1 MSTPNSLIS
10 CFVHTILR
18 DSQNV
23 HQNSL
28 AFATSGH
35 QARDVAG
42 GAAGPSRLRRRAHW
56 GCCCGGAAVLPSV
69 TAHQRRCRVR
79 RRARAASR
87 DTLEGPGGWA
97 RHATRAV
104 AGAGFPFTALARIFW
119 QYVTKWFRL
128 SNPSPLTDPSPSA
141 ACPAHLHMVASWN
154 WWSQVITG
162 LELFGMRI
170 DHLHRRQNNIRRTV
184 VALVCRLSSL
194 AAAKAI
200 RVLHTT
206 GRSTTYVRL
215 LPSLLI
221 AIAIIITVMVLAGG
235 PHMLLS
241 TFRSAAVMF
250 LTHSTRAGGAC
261 RGRPPCL
268 TPSPELWLTQVVECL
283 LALSK
288 VVVTG

>member
-119 QYVTKWFRL
+119 QYVTKWFCL
-128 SNPSPLTDPSPSA
+128 SNPSPLTDPIPSA
-141 ACPAHLHMVASWN
+141 AARVGRGAGALGAR
-154 WWSQVITG
+154 G
-162 LELFGMRI
+162 AKK
-170 DHLHRRQNNIRRTV
+170 RRPRLGRGALQN
-184 VALVCRLSSL
+184 
-194 AAAKAI
+194 
-200 RVLHTT
+200 
-206 GRSTTYVRL
+206 
-215 LPSLLI
+215 
-221 AIAIIITVMVLAGG
+221 
-235 PHMLLS
+235 
-241 TFRSAAVMF
+241 F
-250 LTHSTRAGGAC
+250 GGADIQNRQCHC
-261 RGRPPCL
+261 RYRTRTL
-268 TPSPELWLTQVVECL
+268 DRFALRTTPMTV
-283 LALSK
+283 
-288 VVVTG
+288 